1 MTAGSIDMFGLPLD
15 SVFYNGA
22 ALNNGVARRK
32 WQVLFILLD
41 PFHSFHPPAVSPSY
55 APPGASLPCTIQY
68 RTSPYIAIRTEY
80 EYEYGYEYEYRTTN
94 DTVVYILNL
103 HTNQP
108 HTNLHTNGHYI
119 HFYIQIA
126 LCQNYAR
133 LCSIMLVMLKLCQL
147 CFMLRPCYYAN
158 SYAGII
164 HSPQRAGGRFRAVFV
179 ACLNAG
185 AGPAA
190 ARVNHTVE

>member
-1 MTAGSIDMFGLPLD
+1 M
-15 SVFYNGA
+15 N
-22 ALNNGVARRK
+22 RC
-32 WQVLFILLD
+32 Q
-41 PFHSFHPPAVSPSY
+41 
-55 APPGASLPCTIQY
+55 CTIQY

-108 HTNLHTNGHYI
+108 HTNLHTYGHYI

-133 LCSIMLVMLKLCQL
+133 LCSIMLVMPVLCQL
-147 CFMLRPCYYAN
+147 CFMLWPCYYAN

-164 HSPQRAGGRFRAVFV
+164 RSAQPLVRAQPACSYFLSHWVSFSQLGGSGQGTDDLHALARASRARGLSIAYIYNV
-179 ACLNAG
+179 ASRG
-185 AGPAA
+185 
-190 ARVNHTVE
+190 V

>member
-1 MTAGSIDMFGLPLD
+1 M
-15 SVFYNGA
+15 
-22 ALNNGVARRK
+22 NNV
-32 WQVLFILLD
+32 D
-41 PFHSFHPPAVSPSY
+41 VSSAPS
-55 APPGASLPCTIQY
+55 AKPTVPRFDTIQY

-133 LCSIMLVMLKLCQL
+133 LCSIMLVGQAVGMQL
-147 CFMLRPCYYAN
+147 E
-158 SYAGII
+158 
-164 HSPQRAGGRFRAVFV
+164 FRAVRERQTMV
-179 ACLNAG
+179 APWSPALLNLRRRRRLA
-185 AGPAA
+185 
-190 ARVNHTVE
+190 TVTCVKQTHP

>member
-1 MTAGSIDMFGLPLD
+1 MKVEG
-15 SVFYNGA
+15 
-22 ALNNGVARRK
+22 
-32 WQVLFILLD
+32 D
-41 PFHSFHPPAVSPSY
+41 PF
-55 APPGASLPCTIQY
+55 LNRCQCTIQY

-133 LCSIMLVMLKLCQL
+133 LCSIMLVMPILCQL
-147 CFMLRPCYYAN
+147 CFMLWPCYYAN

-164 HSPQRAGGRFRAVFV
+164 RSAQSDYVSGEGYFHHSY
-179 ACLNAG
+179 
-185 AGPAA
+185 
-190 ARVNHTVE
+190 T

>member
-1 MTAGSIDMFGLPLD
+1 M
-15 SVFYNGA
+15 
-22 ALNNGVARRK
+22 
-32 WQVLFILLD
+32 
-41 PFHSFHPPAVSPSY
+41 
-55 APPGASLPCTIQY
+55 
-68 RTSPYIAIRTEY
+68 SPYIAIRTEY
-80 EYEYGYEYEYRTTN
+80 EYEYGYEYGYEYEYRTTN

-133 LCSIMLVMLKLCQL
+133 LCSIMLVMPILCQL

-164 HSPQRAGGRFRAVFV
+164 RSPQFLRHQSSDLCSHLTDVRILLFH
-179 ACLNAG
+179 G
-185 AGPAA
+185 AQCQNYRYIWVWYRPSPSG
-190 ARVNHTVE
+190 